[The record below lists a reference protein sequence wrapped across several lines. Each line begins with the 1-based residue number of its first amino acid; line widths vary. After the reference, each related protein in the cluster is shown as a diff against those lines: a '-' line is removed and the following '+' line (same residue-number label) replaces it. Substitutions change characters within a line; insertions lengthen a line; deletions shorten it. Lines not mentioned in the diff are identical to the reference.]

1 MEGGVEPT
9 FECLGDVDHDK
20 DFLHMTITIACTTQG
35 KTNIFFKKILEDELV
50 TNTTQTNIH
59 GSDNDQQ
66 ILDINAQL
74 QPMNSKVWPSKI
86 QTPYQGILI
95 AKTHSGVQFCTKN

>member
-1 MEGGVEPT
+1 
-9 FECLGDVDHDK
+9 
-20 DFLHMTITIACTTQG
+20 
-35 KTNIFFKKILEDELV
+35 
-50 TNTTQTNIH
+50 
-59 GSDNDQQ
+59 
-66 ILDINAQL
+66 L

>member
-74 QPMNSKVWPSKI
+74 QPMNSKV
-86 QTPYQGILI
+86 
-95 AKTHSGVQFCTKN
+95 

>member
-1 MEGGVEPT
+1 LGALEENEHNQDHNVTKPGPHLMMIIRRRIVMEGGVEPT
-9 FECLGDVDHDK
+9 LECSGNVDHDE

-35 KTNIFFKKILEDELV
+35 KTNINFFSILEDELV

-66 ILDINAQL
+66 ILDINA
-74 QPMNSKVWPSKI
+74 
-86 QTPYQGILI
+86 
-95 AKTHSGVQFCTKN
+95 